1 MIKDFDKNK
10 VEVMDFGS
18 NGHYLIPLEKD
29 IVIVQV
35 SVPCYEV
42 GDEVCTYLFQILV
55 PKDDTSWKSDYVNS
69 DGVPTEYTR
78 EVINQISGTEYDKE
92 VYDKSEVS
100 FTYLEDIPNVRYL
113 DNEKVCSKYN
123 N

>member
-10 VEVMDFGS
+10 VEVMDFGL
-18 NGHYLIPLEKD
+18 NGHYPIPLEKD

-42 GDEVCTYLFQILV
+42 GDEVCTYLFQIFVL
-55 PKDDTSWKSDYVNS
+55 KDNTSWKSDYVNP
-69 DGVPTEYTR
+69 DGTPTEYTR

-100 FTYLEDIPNVRYL
+100 FTYLGDIHNVRYR
-113 DNEKVCSKYN
+113 K
-123 N
+123 

>member
-1 MIKDFDKNK
+1 MIKNFDKNK

-18 NGHYLIPLEKD
+18 SGHYPIPLEKD

-35 SVPCYEV
+35 SVPYYEV
-42 GDEVCTYLFQILV
+42 SDEVCTYLFQTLV
-55 PKDDTSWKSDYVNS
+55 PRDDTSWKSDYVNS
-69 DGVPTEYTR
+69 DGTPTEYTR

-100 FTYLEDIPNVRYL
+100 FTYLGDISNVRYH
-113 DNEKVCSKYN
+113 K
-123 N
+123 

>member
-10 VEVMDFGS
+10 VEVMDYGL
-18 NGHYLIPLEKD
+18 NAHYPIPLEKD

-55 PKDDTSWKSDYVNS
+55 LKDDTSWKSDYVNS
-69 DGVPTEYTR
+69 DGTPTEYTR
-78 EVINQISGTEYDKE
+78 EVINKISGVKYDKDI
-92 VYDKSEVS
+92 YDKAEVL
-100 FTYLEDIPNVRYL
+100 FTYLEDIPNVRYH
-113 DNEKVCSKYN
+113 D
-123 N
+123 

>member
-1 MIKDFDKNK
+1 MINNFDKNK

-18 NGHYLIPLEKD
+18 NAHYLIPLEKD

-55 PKDDTSWKSDYVNS
+55 LKDDTSWKSDYANS

-100 FTYLEDIPNVRYL
+100 FIYLGDISNVRYH
-113 DNEKVCSKYN
+113 K
-123 N
+123 

>member
-1 MIKDFDKNK
+1 MIKNFDKNK

-18 NGHYLIPLEKD
+18 SGHYPIPLEKD

-42 GDEVCTYLFQILV
+42 NDEVCTYTCDINLNPISKIMDKLNATLID
-55 PKDDTSWKSDYVNS
+55 KDGT
-69 DGVPTEYTR
+69 PTEYTR

-100 FTYLEDIPNVRYL
+100 FTYLEDIPNVRYR
-113 DNEKVCSKYN
+113 K
-123 N
+123 

>member
-1 MIKDFDKNK
+1 MINNFDKNK

-18 NGHYLIPLEKD
+18 NGHYPIPLEKD
-29 IVIVQV
+29 IVIVHV

-55 PKDDTSWKSDYVNS
+55 PKDDTSWKSDYANS
-69 DGVPTEYTR
+69 DGTPTEYTR

-92 VYDKSEVS
+92 QFFKGI
-100 FTYLEDIPNVRYL
+100 YLYSY
-113 DNEKVCSKYN
+113 CKYQICKWY
-123 N
+123 

>member
-10 VEVMDFGS
+10 VEVMGYGLD
-18 NGHYLIPLEKD
+18 GHYPISLKRS

-35 SVPCYEV
+35 SVPCYEMS
-42 GDEVCTYLFQILV
+42 DEVCTYLFQILV
-55 PKDDTSWKSDYVNS
+55 LKDDTSWKSDYVNS
-69 DGVPTEYTR
+69 DGTPTEYTR

-100 FTYLEDIPNVRYL
+100 FTYLKDIHNVRYR
-113 DNEKVCSKYN
+113 SKIS
-123 N
+123 

>member
-1 MIKDFDKNK
+1 MINNFDKNK

-18 NGHYLIPLEKD
+18 SGHYPIPLEKD

-55 PKDDTSWKSDYVNS
+55 LKNDASWKSDYINS

-100 FTYLEDIPNVRYL
+100 FTYLEDIPHVRYC
-113 DNEKVCSKYN
+113 K
-123 N
+123 

>member
-1 MIKDFDKNK
+1 MIKNFDKNK

-18 NGHYLIPLEKD
+18 SGHYPIPLEKD

-55 PKDDTSWKSDYVNS
+55 LKNDTSWKSDYVNS
-69 DGVPTEYTR
+69 DGTPTEYTR

-100 FTYLEDIPNVRYL
+100 FTYLEDIPNVRYR
-113 DNEKVCSKYN
+113 K
-123 N
+123 

>member
-42 GDEVCTYLFQILV
+42 GDEVCTYLFQILIL
-55 PKDDTSWKSDYVNS
+55 KDDTSWKSDYVNQ
-69 DGVPTEYTR
+69 DGTPSLYTR

-92 VYDKSEVS
+92 VYDKTEVS
-100 FTYLEDIPNVRYL
+100 FTYLEDIPSVRYA
-113 DNEKVCSKYN
+113 
-123 N
+123 

>member
-1 MIKDFDKNK
+1 MINNFDKNK

-18 NGHYLIPLEKD
+18 NAHYPIPLEKD

-55 PKDDTSWKSDYVNS
+55 LKNDTSWKSDYANS

-100 FTYLEDIPNVRYL
+100 FTYLEDIPHVRYC
-113 DNEKVCSKYN
+113 K
-123 N
+123 

>member
-10 VEVMDFGS
+10 VEVMDYGS
-18 NGHYLIPLEKD
+18 NGHYSIPLEKD

-55 PKDDTSWKSDYVNS
+55 LKDNTSWKSDYANS
-69 DGVPTEYTR
+69 DGTPTEYTR
-78 EVINQISGTEYDKE
+78 KVINQISGTEYDKE
-92 VYDKSEVS
+92 VYDKAEVS
-100 FTYLEDIPNVRYL
+100 FTYLEDIPNVRYR
-113 DNEKVCSKYN
+113 K
-123 N
+123 

>member
-10 VEVMDFGS
+10 VEVMDYGLD
-18 NGHYLIPLEKD
+18 GHYPISSKRN

-35 SVPCYEV
+35 SVPCYEMS
-42 GDEVCTYLFQILV
+42 DEVCTYLFQILV
-55 PKDDTSWKSDYVNS
+55 LKNDTSWKSDYVNS
-69 DGVPTEYTR
+69 DNTPTEYTR

-100 FTYLEDIPNVRYL
+100 FTYLKDIHNVRYL
-113 DNEKVCSKYN
+113 YRG
-123 N
+123 

>member
-1 MIKDFDKNK
+1 MIKNFDKNK
-10 VEVMDFGS
+10 VEVMDFGL
-18 NGHYLIPLEKD
+18 NGHYPIPLEKD

-35 SVPCYEV
+35 SIPCYEV

-55 PKDDTSWKSDYVNS
+55 PRDDTSWKSDYANS
-69 DGVPTEYTR
+69 DGVPTEYPR

-100 FTYLEDIPNVRYL
+100 FTYLEDIPNVRYC
-113 DNEKVCSKYN
+113 K
-123 N
+123 

>member
-1 MIKDFDKNK
+1 MIKNFDKNK

-18 NGHYLIPLEKD
+18 NGHYPIPLEKD

-55 PKDDTSWKSDYVNS
+55 LKNDTSWKSDYANS
-69 DGVPTEYTR
+69 DGTPTEYTR
-78 EVINQISGTEYDKE
+78 EVINQISRTEYDKE

-100 FTYLEDIPNVRYL
+100 FTYLEDILNVRYR
-113 DNEKVCSKYN
+113 K
-123 N
+123 